1 MPRLHVLLGAGGVG
15 KTTLAAGHALALAQ
29 RGQRVGLLGIDPSR
43 RLQDALDVELSDL
56 DAPVPRAEHL
66 RAAIVHPHQA
76 IQRWVLQACTEHDAV
91 ARLEANPFFS
101 ALGDHLA
108 TAIDILAAARIAEW
122 AENDPALTDLVV
134 DTAPG
139 IAAVEFLRS
148 PRQIQALVTGWMLR
162 WLRAVA
168 RTGDEHF
175 RGLRLGARRVLG
187 GLASIVGSRMV
198 VDLADFVSQV
208 RAPLERML
216 ARVEYTERWLRSDTT
231 ELLVVTSPRDTA
243 ASGAAQVAAALRG
256 EHLRLR
262 AVIVN
267 RTFPEGLAAELGAV
281 KPPAGAE
288 PLLGYARAYASAQ
301 ADVLAA
307 VSAWAPE
314 VLALPSQPALV
325 EARRSPLAEL
335 VTALLRGL
343 GTDTNVDC
351 ADEISACTS
360 TTGPAAGH
368 RILPARTSAHTDR
381 PLAGT
386 GDARP
391 SSNDETSQ

>member
-15 KTTLAAGHALALAQ
+15 KTTLAAAYALALAQ
-29 RGQRVGLLGIDPSR
+29 RGSRVGLLGIDPSR
-43 RLQDALDVELSDL
+43 RLQDALDVELSDA
-56 DAPVPRAEHL
+56 DVPVPGAEHL

-76 IQRWVLQACTEHDAV
+76 IQRWVLQACTDRDAV
-91 ARLEANPFFS
+91 ARLEASPFFS

-122 AENDPALTDLVV
+122 AENDATLTDLVV

-187 GLASIVGSRMV
+187 GLASIVGTRMV
-198 VDLADFVSQV
+198 IDLADFVAQV

-216 ARVEYTERWLRSDTT
+216 ARVEYTERWLRSDAT

-243 ASGAAQVAAALRG
+243 ATGAAQVAAALRA
-256 EHLRLR
+256 EHLPVR

-267 RTFPEGLAAELGAV
+267 RTVPCELAAELDHIE
-281 KPPAGAE
+281 PPTGAE
-288 PLLGYARAYASAQ
+288 ALIGHARAYASAQ

-307 VSAWAPE
+307 ASTWAPL
-314 VLALPSQPALV
+314 VHTLPSQPALV
-325 EARRSPLAEL
+325 EARRSALAEL
-335 VTALLRGL
+335 GVSLLRGL
-343 GTDTNVDC
+343 RN
-351 ADEISACTS
+351 E
-360 TTGPAAGH
+360 
-368 RILPARTSAHTDR
+368 
-381 PLAGT
+381 
-386 GDARP
+386 
-391 SSNDETSQ
+391 

>member
-15 KTTLAAGHALALAQ
+15 KTTLAAGYALALAQ
-29 RGQRVGLLGIDPSR
+29 RGRRVGLLGIDPSR

-56 DAPVPRAEHL
+56 DVPVPGVEHL

-76 IQRWVLQACTEHDAV
+76 IQRWVLQACTDRDAIV
-91 ARLEANPFFS
+91 RLEANPFFS

-122 AENDPALTDLVV
+122 AENDAELTDLVV

-139 IAAVEFLRS
+139 TAAVEFLRS
-148 PRQIQALVTGWMLR
+148 PRQIQALVTGWLIR

-187 GLASIVGSRMV
+187 GLASIVGTRMV
-198 VDLADFVSQV
+198 VDLADFVAQV

-216 ARVEYTERWLRSDTT
+216 ARVEYTERWLRSEAT

-243 ASGAAQVAAALRG
+243 AAGAAQVAVALHG
-256 EHLRLR
+256 EHLSLR

-267 RTFPEGLAAELGAV
+267 RTLPDGLAAELGAIE
-281 KPPAGAE
+281 PPAGAE
-288 PLLGYARAYASAQ
+288 PLVSHARAYASAQ
-301 ADVLAA
+301 AAVLAA
-307 VSAWAPE
+307 ASTWAPK
-314 VLALPSQPALV
+314 VLTLPSQPALV
-325 EARRSPLAEL
+325 EARRSALAEL
-335 VTALLRGL
+335 GSSLLRGL
-343 GTDTNVDC
+343 G
-351 ADEISACTS
+351 
-360 TTGPAAGH
+360 
-368 RILPARTSAHTDR
+368 
-381 PLAGT
+381 
-386 GDARP
+386 
-391 SSNDETSQ
+391 ND